1 MSTKSEAKVL
11 ETDVVIFPVKFGQ
24 NAQETVLTKE
34 AENNLAN
41 ENKSNETDNE
51 DRFARLRK
59 SLRKRS
65 ASIL

>member
-24 NAQETVLTKE
+24 NAQETVLTE
-34 AENNLAN
+34 ETENNLAN
-41 ENKSNETDNE
+41 ENKSIETDNE

-59 SLRKRS
+59 SFKKRS